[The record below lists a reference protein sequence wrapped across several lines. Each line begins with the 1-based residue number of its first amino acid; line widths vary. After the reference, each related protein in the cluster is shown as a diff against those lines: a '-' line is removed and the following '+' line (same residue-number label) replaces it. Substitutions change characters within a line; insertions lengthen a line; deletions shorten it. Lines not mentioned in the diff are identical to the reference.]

1 MAKAKKRQRITRKE
15 LKQPDEFVTTTVRLY
30 QYAEKHRRS
39 LVAGLVV
46 LVALVAGGMV
56 ADSWMTGQAHARSE
70 QFAEAIELMAR
81 PAGVGPAADAQPQA
95 STLPTA
101 EAAPGVP
108 PKPSFESPAKR
119 SEAVV
124 QALEAFAD
132 GPAKLSALA
141 QVGRASAYMD
151 AQRIDDAIVAYR
163 AFINSGVQVDLRL
176 FGYDGLVSALLAKGE
191 HGAALVAGEEL
202 GGLADGRYAEHAA
215 YSRAWVLEH
224 KGDADQA
231 RAAYRSF
238 VEKYPASLLLD
249 RAQTRLQRLGG

>member
-1 MAKAKKRQRITRKE
+1 MAKAKRKRMTRKE

-39 LVAGLVV
+39 LVAGLVALIV
-46 LVALVAGGMV
+46 LVAGGMV
-56 ADSWMTGQAHARSE
+56 TDAWMTGQAHAQSE
-70 QFAEAIELMAR
+70 KFAEAIELMAR
-81 PAGVGPAADAQPQA
+81 PAGVDPAADAQPQTG
-95 STLPTA
+95 TLPTA
-101 EAAPGVP
+101 EAAPVVP
-108 PKPSFESPAKR
+108 PKPSFESAAKR

-124 QALEAFAD
+124 RALEPFTD

-141 QVGRASAYMD
+141 QLGRASAHMD
-151 AQRIDDAIVAYR
+151 AQRIDDAIAAYR
-163 AFINSGVQVDLRL
+163 AFIGSGVEVDLRL

-191 HGAALVAGEEL
+191 HGAALAAGEEM
-202 GGLADGRYAEHAA
+202 GALADGRYAEHAA
-215 YSRAWVLEH
+215 YTKAWVLEH

-231 RAAYRSF
+231 RAAYKSF